1 MTKMQWKL
9 KNYNKK
15 LSNYKFLKLKI
26 TILKYNTKNY
36 KKKIRIYWFWLTS
49 LKQKRALK
57 LLLQRNRK

>member
-36 KKKIRIYWFWLTS
+36 KKK
-49 LKQKRALK
+49 
-57 LLLQRNRK
+57 